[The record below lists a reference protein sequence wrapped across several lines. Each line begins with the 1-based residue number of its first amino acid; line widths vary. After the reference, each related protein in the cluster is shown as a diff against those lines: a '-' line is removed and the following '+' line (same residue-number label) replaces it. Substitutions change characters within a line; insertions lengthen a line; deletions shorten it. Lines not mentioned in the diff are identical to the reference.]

1 MTKSKNKGNVRQLFL
16 YFFGILV
23 RLFFKFPYLCGHKT
37 TKPIYLTNDMTKN
50 ITKDIRYI
58 GVDDPE
64 MRLFESQYATPD
76 GMCYNSYVILDEKV
90 AILDTSD
97 RRTLGTWKENLTE
110 ALGGRT
116 PDYLIVQHLE
126 PDHASGIA
134 DLCALYPTLQI
145 VCSAKAQQMMPQY
158 GLGAAPIITVKEGDT
173 LSLGS
178 HTLRFIMA
186 PMVHWPEVM
195 VTYDEADRVL
205 FSADGF
211 GKFGVYDADADDWA
225 CEARRYYFNICG
237 KYGTPVSTLLKKA
250 AALDIQQILP
260 LHGPVLEGEK
270 LAEALRL
277 YTIWSAYD
285 VETEGVF
292 IAHASIHGNTAAA
305 AERLVEIL
313 KAKGCPKVAISDLC
327 RDDLGEAIEDAF
339 RYGKMICM
347 ASSYD
352 AGVFPPMFDFLH
364 HLEIKAYQ
372 RRRVGLVENGSW
384 APSAAKTMR
393 PMLEG
398 MKQVEIVE
406 PVVTLRGTMKEA
418 DIPQLEALA
427 DAILA

>member
-1 MTKSKNKGNVRQLFL
+1 MKE
-16 YFFGILV
+16 
-23 RLFFKFPYLCGHKT
+23 
-37 TKPIYLTNDMTKN
+37 
-50 ITKDIRYI
+50 ITKDVVYI
-58 GVDDPE
+58 GVDDPKQH
-64 MRLFESQYATPD
+64 LFESQYHTPE
-76 GMCYNSYVILDEKV
+76 GMCYNSYVIIDEKV
-90 AILDTSD
+90 AVMDTSD
-97 RRTLGTWKENLTE
+97 SRTLGEWKANLAA
-110 ALGGRT
+110 ALNGRQ
-116 PDYLIVQHLE
+116 PDYLVVHHLE

-134 DLCALYPTLQI
+134 EVCALYPQMQI
-145 VCSAKAQQMMPQY
+145 VCSAKAKQMMPQY
-158 GLGAAPIITVKEGDT
+158 WPLTDSNRGGESLEEARIITVKEGDT
-173 LSLGS
+173 LALGR
-178 HTLRFIMA
+178 HTLHFVMA

-195 VTYDEADRVL
+195 VSYDDADRLL

-237 KYGTPVSTLLKKA
+237 KYGTPVATLLKKA
-250 AALDIQQILP
+250 AALSIDKILP

-270 LAEALRL
+270 MAEALRL

-292 IAHASIHGNTAAA
+292 VAHASIHGNTAAA
-305 AERLVEIL
+305 AEKLVEIL
-313 KAKGCPKVAISDLC
+313 KAKGCPKVAVNDLC

-352 AGVFPPMFDFLH
+352 AGVFPPMYDFLH
-364 HLEIKAYQ
+364 HLDIKAYQ

-398 MKQVEIVE
+398 MKQVEVVE
-406 PVVTLRGTMKEA
+406 PVVTLRGRMKEA
-418 DIPQLEALA
+418 DLAQLEALA

>member
-1 MTKSKNKGNVRQLFL
+1 M
-16 YFFGILV
+16 I
-23 RLFFKFPYLCGHKT
+23 
-37 TKPIYLTNDMTKN
+37 KN
-50 ITKDIRYI
+50 ITADIRYI

-64 MRLFESQYATPD
+64 QLLFENQYHTPD

-90 AILDTSD
+90 AVMDTSD
-97 RRTLGTWKENLTE
+97 SRTMDAWKENLQE
-110 ALGGRT
+110 ALADRK
-116 PDYLIVQHLE
+116 PDYLLVHHLE
-126 PDHASGIA
+126 PDHAGGIA
-134 DLCALYPTLQI
+134 EMCALYPDMQI
-145 VCSAKAQQMMPQY
+145 VCSAKAKQMMPQY
-158 GLGAAPIITVKEGDT
+158 VTVPGVTPEGKERVLTVKEGDT
-173 LSLGS
+173 LALGR
-178 HTLRFIMA
+178 HTLRFMMA

-195 VTYDEADRVL
+195 ASYDETDRVL

-237 KYGTPVSTLLKKA
+237 KYGQPVSTLLKKV
-250 AALDIQQILP
+250 AALDVQKILP

-270 LAEALRL
+270 MVEALRL

-313 KAKGCPKVAISDLC
+313 KAKGCPKVAVSDLC
-327 RDDLGEAIEDAF
+327 RDDQGEAIEDAF

-352 AGVFPPMFDFLH
+352 AGVFPPMYDFLH
-364 HLEIKAYQ
+364 HLDIKAYQ

-406 PVVTLRGTMKEA
+406 PVVTLRGAMKDA
-418 DIPQLEALA
+418 DLPQLEALA

>member
-1 MTKSKNKGNVRQLFL
+1 MFD
-16 YFFGILV
+16 I
-23 RLFFKFPYLCGHKT
+23 T
-37 TKPIYLTNDMTKN
+37 TDV
-50 ITKDIRYI
+50 RYI
-58 GVDDPE
+58 GVDDPTQQ
-64 MRLFESQYATPD
+64 LFESQYHTPD

-90 AILDTSD
+90 AVMDTSD
-97 RRTLGTWKENLTE
+97 SRTLDEWKQNLAA
-110 ALGGRT
+110 ALNGRQ
-116 PDYLIVQHLE
+116 PDFLIVHHLE

-134 DLCALYPTLQI
+134 EVCNLYPDMQI
-145 VCSAKAQQMMPQY
+145 VCSAKAKQMMPQY
-158 GLGAAPIITVKEGDT
+158 FTVPEGSPEGKERVITVKEGDT
-173 LSLGS
+173 LSLGR

-195 VTYDEADRVL
+195 VTYDEADRLL

-211 GKFGVYDADADDWA
+211 GKFGVYAADADDWA

-237 KYGTPVSTLLKKA
+237 KYGTPVSTLLKKT
-250 AALDIQQILP
+250 AALDIQKILP
-260 LHGPVLEGEK
+260 LHGPVLEGEQ

-305 AERLVEIL
+305 AQRLVEIL
-313 KAKGCPKVAISDLC
+313 KAKGCPKVAVSDLC

-352 AGVFPPMFDFLH
+352 AGVFPPMYDFLH
-364 HLEIKAYQ
+364 HLDIKAYQ

-384 APSAAKTMR
+384 APCAAKTMR
-393 PMLEG
+393 PMLEA
-398 MKQVEIVE
+398 MKQVEVVE
-406 PVVTLRGTMKEA
+406 PVVTLRGRMKEA
-418 DIPQLEALA
+418 DVAQLEALA
-427 DAILA
+427 EEILKIED

>member
-1 MTKSKNKGNVRQLFL
+1 M
-16 YFFGILV
+16 I
-23 RLFFKFPYLCGHKT
+23 
-37 TKPIYLTNDMTKN
+37 KN
-50 ITKDIRYI
+50 ITADIRYI

-64 MRLFESQYATPD
+64 QHLFESQYHTPE

-90 AILDTSD
+90 AIMDTSD
-97 RRTLGTWKENLTE
+97 SRTLEAWKANLAE
-110 ALGGRT
+110 ALAGRQ

-134 DLCALYPTLQI
+134 EICALYPTLQV
-145 VCSAKAQQMMPQY
+145 VCSAKAKQMMPQY
-158 GLGAAPIITVKEGDT
+158 MPLSNSSHGGEGLDESRIQTVKEGDT
-173 LSLGS
+173 LSLGR
-178 HTLRFIMA
+178 HTLSFIMA

-195 VTYDEADRVL
+195 VTYDATDKVL

-250 AALDIQQILP
+250 AALDIQKILP

-270 LAEALRL
+270 MAEAVRL
-277 YTIWSAYD
+277 YTIWSTYD
-285 VETEGVF
+285 VETECVV
-292 IAHASIHGNTAAA
+292 IAHVSIHGNTAAA

-352 AGVFPPMFDFLH
+352 AGVFPPMYDFLH
-364 HLEIKAYQ
+364 HLDIKAYQ

-406 PVVTLRGTMKEA
+406 PVVTLRGCMKDA

-427 DAILA
+427 EAMMN

>member
-1 MTKSKNKGNVRQLFL
+1 M
-16 YFFGILV
+16 
-23 RLFFKFPYLCGHKT
+23 
-37 TKPIYLTNDMTKN
+37 N
-50 ITKDIRYI
+50 ITPDIRYI
-58 GVDDPE
+58 GVDDAE
-64 MRLFESQYATPD
+64 MQLFESQYHTPE
-76 GMCYNSYVILDEKV
+76 GMCYNSYLILDEKV
-90 AILDTSD
+90 AVMDTSD
-97 RRTLGTWKENLTE
+97 SRTMEQWKANLAA
-110 ALGGRT
+110 ALGDRQ
-116 PDYLIVQHLE
+116 PDYLIVHHLE

-134 DLCALYPTLQI
+134 EMCAKYPQMQV
-145 VCSAKAQQMMPQY
+145 VCSAKAKQMMPQY
-158 GLGAAPIITVKEGDT
+158 FTVPEGSPESQDRVITVKEGDT
-173 LSLGS
+173 LALGR
-178 HTLRFIMA
+178 HTLHFVMA

-195 VTYDEADRVL
+195 VSYDEADRVL

-211 GKFGVYDADADDWA
+211 GKFGVYAADADDWA
-225 CEARRYYFNICG
+225 CEGRRYYFNICG

-250 AALDIQQILP
+250 AALDIQKILP

-270 LAEALRL
+270 MTEAVRL

-305 AERLVEIL
+305 AERLMEIL
-313 KAKGCPKVAISDLC
+313 KQKGCPKVTVSDLC

-352 AGVFPPMFDFLH
+352 AGVFPPMYDFLH
-364 HLEIKAYQ
+364 HLDIKAYQ

-398 MKQVEIVE
+398 MKQVKIVE
-406 PVVTLRGTMKEA
+406 PVVTLRGCMKDA

>member
-1 MTKSKNKGNVRQLFL
+1 ME
-16 YFFGILV
+16 
-23 RLFFKFPYLCGHKT
+23 
-37 TKPIYLTNDMTKN
+37 TKN
-50 ITKDIRYI
+50 ITSDILYI

-64 MRLFESQYATPD
+64 QHLFESLYVTPD
-76 GMCYNSYVILDEKV
+76 GMCYNSYVILDEHIAV
-90 AILDTSD
+90 MDTSD
-97 RRTLGTWKENLTE
+97 GRTMDEWKQNLRE
-110 ALGGRT
+110 ALGDRQ
-116 PDYLIVQHLE
+116 PNYLIVHHLE

-134 DLCALYPTLQI
+134 DVCAMYPGMQI
-145 VCSAKAQQMMPQY
+145 VCSAKAKQMMPQY
-158 GLGAAPIITVKEGDT
+158 FEDSALESRVMTVKEGDT
-173 LSLGS
+173 LSLGR
-178 HTLRFIMA
+178 HTLHFVMA

-195 VTYDEADRVL
+195 VTYDDADRVL

-237 KYGTPVSTLLKKA
+237 KYGAPVSTLLKKA
-250 AALDIQQILP
+250 AALDVQQILP
-260 LHGPVLEGEK
+260 LHGPVLKGER

-277 YTIWSAYD
+277 YTIWSAYE

-339 RYGKMICM
+339 RYGRMICM

-352 AGVFPPMFDFLH
+352 AGVFPPMYDFLH

-393 PMLEG
+393 PMLEN

-406 PVVTLRGTMKEA
+406 PVVTLRGRMKDA
-418 DIPQLEALA
+418 DIQQLEALA

>member
-1 MTKSKNKGNVRQLFL
+1 MIKEISKDVL
-16 YFFGILV
+16 
-23 RLFFKFPYLCGHKT
+23 
-37 TKPIYLTNDMTKN
+37 
-50 ITKDIRYI
+50 YI
-58 GVDDPE
+58 GVDDPTQQ
-64 MRLFESQYATPD
+64 LFESQYHTPD

-90 AILDTSD
+90 AVMDTSD
-97 RRTLGTWKENLTE
+97 SRTLDEWKLNLTA
-110 ALGGRT
+110 ALNGRQ
-116 PDYLIVQHLE
+116 PDYLVVHHLE

-134 DLCALYPTLQI
+134 EVCNLYPQMQV
-145 VCSAKAQQMMPQY
+145 VCSAKAKQMLPQY
-158 GLGAAPIITVKEGDT
+158 WPLSESPCEGEGLQESRIITVKEGDT
-173 LSLGS
+173 LTLGS
-178 HTLRFIMA
+178 HTLHFIMA

-195 VTYDEADRVL
+195 VTYDDADRLL

-250 AALDIQQILP
+250 AALDIQKILP
-260 LHGPVLEGEK
+260 LHGPVLQGEQ
-270 LAEALRL
+270 LAEAVRL

-292 IAHASIHGNTAAA
+292 VAHASIHGNTAAA

-313 KAKGCPKVAISDLC
+313 KAKGCPKVAVSDLC

-352 AGVFPPMFDFLH
+352 AGVFPPMYDFLH
-364 HLEIKAYQ
+364 HLDIKAYQ

-406 PVVTLRGTMKEA
+406 PVVTLRGKMKET
-418 DIPQLEALA
+418 DIPQLETLA

>member
-1 MTKSKNKGNVRQLFL
+1 MN
-16 YFFGILV
+16 
-23 RLFFKFPYLCGHKT
+23 
-37 TKPIYLTNDMTKN
+37 KN
-50 ITKDIRYI
+50 ITADIRYI

-64 MRLFESQYATPD
+64 QHLFESQYVTPD

-90 AILDTSD
+90 AVMDTSD
-97 RRTLGTWKENLTE
+97 ARTMDTWKANL
-110 ALGGRT
+110 AQVLQGRT
-116 PDYLIVQHLE
+116 PDYLIVHHLE

-134 DLCALYPTLQI
+134 QVAALYPEMKI
-145 VCSAKAQQMMPQY
+145 VCSAKAKQMMPQFFEDSIQENRV
-158 GLGAAPIITVKEGDT
+158 LAVKEGDA
-173 LSLGS
+173 LSLGR
-178 HTLRFIMA
+178 HTLQFIMA

-195 VTYDEADRVL
+195 VSYDVADRVL

-237 KYGTPVSTLLKKA
+237 KYGQPVSTLLKKA
-250 AALDIQQILP
+250 AALDIQKILP
-260 LHGPVLEGEK
+260 LHGPVLEGEQ
-270 LAEALRL
+270 LAEAVRL
-277 YTIWSAYD
+277 YTIWSAYE

-339 RYGKMICM
+339 RYGKMICL

-352 AGVFPPMFDFLH
+352 AGVFPPMYDFLH

-372 RRRVGLVENGSW
+372 KRRVGLVENGSW

-393 PMLEG
+393 AMLEG
-398 MKQVEIVE
+398 MKQVEIIE
-406 PVVTLRGTMKEA
+406 PVVTLRGKMKEA
-418 DIPQLEALA
+418 DLPLLEALA
-427 DAILA
+427 EAIL

>member
-1 MTKSKNKGNVRQLFL
+1 M
-16 YFFGILV
+16 I
-23 RLFFKFPYLCGHKT
+23 
-37 TKPIYLTNDMTKN
+37 KN
-50 ITKDIRYI
+50 ITADIRYI

-64 MRLFESQYATPD
+64 QLLFENQYHTPD

-90 AILDTSD
+90 AVMDTSD
-97 RRTLGTWKENLTE
+97 SRTMDAWKENLQE
-110 ALGGRT
+110 ALAGRK
-116 PDYLIVQHLE
+116 PDYLLVHHLE
-126 PDHASGIA
+126 PDHAGGIA
-134 DLCALYPTLQI
+134 EMCALYPDLQI
-145 VCSAKAQQMMPQY
+145 VCSAKAKQMMPQY
-158 GLGAAPIITVKEGDT
+158 VTVPEVSPEGKERVLTVKEGDT
-173 LSLGS
+173 LALGR
-178 HTLRFIMA
+178 HTLRFMMA

-195 VTYDEADRVL
+195 ASFDETDRVL

-237 KYGTPVSTLLKKA
+237 KYGQPVSTLLKKVA
-250 AALDIQQILP
+250 ILDVQKILP

-270 LAEALRL
+270 MVEALRL

-313 KAKGCPKVAISDLC
+313 KAKGCPKVAVSDLC

-352 AGVFPPMFDFLH
+352 AGVFPPMYDFLH
-364 HLEIKAYQ
+364 HLDIKAYQ

-406 PVVTLRGTMKEA
+406 PVVTLRGAMKDA
-418 DIPQLEALA
+418 DLPQLEALA

>member
-1 MTKSKNKGNVRQLFL
+1 ME
-16 YFFGILV
+16 
-23 RLFFKFPYLCGHKT
+23 
-37 TKPIYLTNDMTKN
+37 TKN
-50 ITKDIRYI
+50 ITSDIRYI
-58 GVDDPE
+58 GVDDPDQH
-64 MRLFESQYATPD
+64 LFESQYATPD
-76 GMCYNSYVILDEKV
+76 GMCYNSYVIFDERIAV
-90 AILDTSD
+90 MDTSD
-97 RRTLGTWKENLTE
+97 SRTMDQWKKNLRE
-110 ALGGRT
+110 ALGDRQ
-116 PDYLIVQHLE
+116 PNYLIVHHLE

-134 DLCALYPTLQI
+134 DVCAMYPDLQI
-145 VCSAKAQQMMPQY
+145 VCSAKAKQMMPQY
-158 GLGAAPIITVKEGDT
+158 FEDSSLEARVQTVKEGDT
-173 LSLGS
+173 LSLGR
-178 HTLRFIMA
+178 HTLRFVMA

-195 VTYDEADRVL
+195 VTYDEADHVL

-237 KYGTPVSTLLKKA
+237 KYGAPVSTLLKKA

-260 LHGPVLEGEK
+260 LHGPVLKDEQ

-292 IAHASIHGNTAAA
+292 IAHASIHGNTAVA

-339 RYGKMICM
+339 RYGRMICM

-393 PMLEG
+393 GMLEG
-398 MKQVEIVE
+398 MKQVEVVE
-406 PVVTLRGTMKEA
+406 PVVTLRGRMKGT
-418 DIPQLEALA
+418 DVQGLEALA

>member
-1 MTKSKNKGNVRQLFL
+1 M
-16 YFFGILV
+16 I
-23 RLFFKFPYLCGHKT
+23 
-37 TKPIYLTNDMTKN
+37 KN
-50 ITKDIRYI
+50 ITADIRYI

-64 MRLFESQYATPD
+64 QHLFESQYHTPD
-76 GMCYNSYVILDEKV
+76 GMCYNSFVILDEKV
-90 AILDTSD
+90 AIMDTSD
-97 RRTLGTWKENLTE
+97 SRTLEAWKANLKE
-110 ALGGRT
+110 ALAGRQ

-134 DLCALYPTLQI
+134 EVCALYPTLQV
-145 VCSAKAQQMMPQY
+145 VCSAKAKQMMPQY
-158 GLGAAPIITVKEGDT
+158 MTLSNSPRGGEGLDESRIQTVKEGDT
-173 LSLGS
+173 LALGR
-178 HTLRFIMA
+178 HTLSFIMA

-195 VTYDEADRVL
+195 VTYDATDKVL

-270 LAEALRL
+270 MAEAVRL

-305 AERLVEIL
+305 AARLAEIL

-327 RDDLGEAIEDAF
+327 RDDMGEAIEDAF

-352 AGVFPPMFDFLH
+352 AGVFPPMYDFLH
-364 HLEIKAYQ
+364 HLDIKAYQ

-398 MKQVEIVE
+398 MKQVEVVE
-406 PVVTLRGTMKEA
+406 PVVTLRGKMKDEDLA
-418 DIPQLEALA
+418 QLEALA